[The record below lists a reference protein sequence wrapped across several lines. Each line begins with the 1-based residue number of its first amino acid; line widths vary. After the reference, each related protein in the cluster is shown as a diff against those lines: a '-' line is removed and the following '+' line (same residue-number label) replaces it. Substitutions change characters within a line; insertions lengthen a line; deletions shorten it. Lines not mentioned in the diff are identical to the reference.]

1 MDIESLQDPVIE
13 NENENEE
20 TKVITRY
27 YAKVMPKW
35 HAKWESIAFEAIAKK
50 KALILSPPEI
60 YAEIAHLGYEKAQ
73 YPWYKVLALSIIAGG
88 YVGLGAA
95 TCYLIGG
102 MMNQAPTYPDA
113 SQHNYG
119 LFKLVFGAVGFPFG
133 FMTIVVCGSEL
144 FTSQCAYT
152 AAAWLERQIP
162 LTKVFKMLFIT
173 WCGNFIGCVIVAYL
187 YHAGEVFEHKD
198 AYMKAVFHDKLRL
211 TWSVVIV
218 KGIFANWLVGIA
230 TWMANAALD
239 LSGKAI
245 AVWLPISSFAA
256 IGFEHC
262 IANMFILVMA
272 IAQGENATFK
282 QVIWDNL
289 IPATIGNY
297 IGGAFFVAGLYSFIY
312 GKPSLRLSKDRFY

>member
-1 MDIESLQDPVIE
+1 MDIDAQ
-13 NENENEE
+13 NEIQQSIGNERNYE
-20 TKVITRY
+20 
-27 YAKVMPKW
+27 KVMPKW
-35 HAKWESIAFEAIAKK
+35 HATWDSIAFEAVAKK

-73 YPWYKVLALSIIAGG
+73 YPWHKVLALSVVAGC

-102 MMNQAPTYPDA
+102 MMNQAPSFPDA

-119 LFKLVFGAVGFPFG
+119 IFKLVFGAVGFPFA

-152 AAAWLERQIP
+152 TAAWLEKQIP
-162 LTKVFKMLFIT
+162 LVQVFKMLLLT
-173 WCGNFIGCVIVAYL
+173 WCGNFIGCIIVAYL
-187 YHAGEVFEHKD
+187 FHAGEVFDHKD
-198 AYMKAVFHDKLRL
+198 AYLKMVFHDKMKLS
-211 TWSVVIV
+211 WSVVVV

-230 TWMANAALD
+230 TWMANASLD

-262 IANMFILVMA
+262 IANMFVFVMA
-272 IAQGENATFK
+272 IAQGTPATAK
-282 QVIWDNL
+282 QILWDNL

-297 IGGAFFVAGLYSFIY
+297 IGGAFFIAATYSFVY
-312 GKPSLRLSKDRFY
+312 GKPSFKLTKDRFF